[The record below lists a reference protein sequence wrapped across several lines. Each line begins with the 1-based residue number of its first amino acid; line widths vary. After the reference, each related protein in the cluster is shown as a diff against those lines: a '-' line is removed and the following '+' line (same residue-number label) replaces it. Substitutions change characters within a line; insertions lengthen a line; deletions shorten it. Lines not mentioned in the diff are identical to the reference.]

1 MAITGAVGAALRQE
15 APYQAEIQMG
25 AQLIMDFQGARS
37 GRRPY
42 YWYRGT
48 RYTQPEKIPGWSF
61 SRASAGCAEDSAG
74 NLIAFPANEPR
85 ITDKGLLI
93 EEARTN
99 KVAIFNANPTSL
111 AGLTKSGDAA
121 ATLALADD
129 SAALAAAGLAG
140 IATSGQVFKLDNS
153 AGTSNAFVLIAGNS
167 NTSVMHVV
175 SAWVRYQGPGQA
187 TIGINVNAGT
197 FATYPASE
205 GYVRRTSTPAI
216 PTTVNQAFVLA
227 PAGGVLYFIL
237 PQLEEGAFATSP
249 IITTGVAATRAAD
262 SVSISGLGAIIG
274 QFRTNLVP
282 YSTPTAGQWTTTSVG
297 VGSLP
302 VVTYGAA
309 VGPNGT
315 QAARV
320 QLALNGGA
328 TGGDQSNFYSPAA
341 AYTNGVTATASVWLR
356 SNTGSTYAVALAT
369 PNGQQAVVNVTPAW
383 QRFTVSHTPAA
394 TGSGGVAVRLRGAA
408 GTSDSADILVAD
420 AQWELGGVATDLIV
434 SAGAPASAG
443 SPFSVAAWANLPAID
458 GVARTLVTLDDGSVN
473 NRVRLSRNASN
484 QGQFAAT
491 VAGVGQASLTA
502 NGYAGA
508 LLLKMASRVK
518 AASYSGAV
526 NGAALSTAITAPPGL
541 NRLRF
546 GVDADGVSNSLHGY
560 LARIVLGDVDDSQ
573 VARLAA

>member
-1 MAITGAVGAALRQE
+1 MAITGAVGAALRQD
-15 APYQAEIQMG
+15 APFQAEIQMG

-48 RYTQPEKIPGWSF
+48 RYTRPEKIPGWSF
-61 SRASAGCAEDSAG
+61 SRASAGYAEDSAG

-85 ITDKGLLI
+85 ITDRGLLI

-99 KVAIFNANPTSL
+99 AALNSFFSLGADGAVPTSWIER
-111 AGLTKSGDAA
+111 GLVTFRRVAASSGGFASFARLTSGGGSLGTTDDVRQNFNNWVVGQAYTVSFRARKTPGSPSA
-121 ATLALADD
+121 ATLNCLFAGTTFT
-129 SAALAAAGLAG
+129 AALSDNWTRYAFTVTASSTGHALFFGGGNGLQADIAAVQ
-140 IATSGQVFKLDNS
+140 I
-153 AGTSNAFVLIAGNS
+153 
-167 NTSVMHVV
+167 
-175 SAWVRYQGPGQA
+175 
-187 TIGINVNAGT
+187 
-197 FATYPASE
+197 E
-205 GYVRRTSTPAI
+205 
-216 PTTVNQAFVLA
+216 
-227 PAGGVLYFIL
+227 AGG
-237 PQLEEGAFATSP
+237 FATSD
-249 IITTGVAATRAAD
+249 IETTTAAATRAAD
-262 SVSISGLGAIIG
+262 SASISGLGAIIG
-274 QFRTNLVP
+274 QYRTNLVP

-341 AYTNGVTATASVWLR
+341 AYANGVTATASVWLR

-443 SPFSVAAWANLPAID
+443 SPFSVAAWADLPAID